1 MQCFS
6 RAFHRYQFNSYI
18 IYFPCEAYA
27 DSFAVKYHC
36 RRTGLYMRLRNIPG
50 ARDMIAASPWVVQK
64 PEDHCGQWKS
74 FFGNDHPLH
83 LEIGTGKGRFIMQL
97 AQEHP
102 EINYIGI
109 EKYSSVLLR
118 CLEKQQELE
127 LKNLIFIRGDAE
139 LINTYFAEGE
149 IDKIYLNFSDP
160 WPKERHARRRLPSS
174 EYLRRYDRILV
185 QGGSIEFKT
194 DNRGLFDFAVEEVS
208 QSAFEITQITYDLH
222 NDPVMSVGNIM
233 TEYEEKFSKK
243 GNKICKYILHRHA

>member
-1 MQCFS
+1 MLF
-6 RAFHRYQFNSYI
+6 Y
-18 IYFPCEAYA
+18 
-27 DSFAVKYHC
+27 
-36 RRTGLYMRLRNIPG
+36 
-50 ARDMIAASPWVVQK
+50 
-64 PEDHCGQWKS
+64 S
-74 FFGNDHPLH
+74 FFSFYSSRKNIQKDRFFYAFKKYTGCPRYDRGKSLGRTETRRPLRTVEIFFGDDHPLH

-118 CLEKQQELE
+118 CLEKQEELQ

-139 LINTYFAEGE
+139 LINTYFSEGE

-185 QGGSIEFKT
+185 QGGVIEFKT

-208 QSAFEITQITYDLH
+208 QSAFEIAQITYDLH

-243 GNKICKYILHRHA
+243 GNKICKYILRRRA

>member
-1 MQCFS
+1 MQCFTQIKNIPFVFFIPMNCMPAAGLS
-6 RAFHRYQFNSYI
+6 KNIF
-18 IYFPCEAYA
+18 
-27 DSFAVKYHC
+27 
-36 RRTGLYMRLRNIPG
+36 RRTGSYMRLRNIPG

-74 FFGNDHPLH
+74 FFGNDHSLH

-185 QGGSIEFKT
+185 QGGTIEFKT

-208 QSAFEITQITYDLH
+208 QSAFEIAKITYDLH
-222 NDPVMSVGNIM
+222 NDPVMSAGNIM

-243 GNKICKYILHRHA
+243 GNKICKYILRRHA

>member
-1 MQCFS
+1 
-6 RAFHRYQFNSYI
+6 
-18 IYFPCEAYA
+18 
-27 DSFAVKYHC
+27 
-36 RRTGLYMRLRNIPG
+36 MRLRNIPG

-74 FFGNDHPLH
+74 FFGDDHPLH

-118 CLEKQQELE
+118 CLEKQEELQ

-139 LINTYFAEGE
+139 LINTYFSEGE

-185 QGGSIEFKT
+185 QGGVIEFKT

-208 QSAFEITQITYDLH
+208 QSAFEIAPITYDLH

-243 GNKICKYILHRHA
+243 GNKICKYILRRRA

>member
-1 MQCFS
+1 MP
-6 RAFHRYQFNSYI
+6 AAKLPNNY
-18 IYFPCEAYA
+18 
-27 DSFAVKYHC
+27 
-36 RRTGLYMRLRNIPG
+36 RRTGSYMRLRNIPG

-74 FFGNDHPLH
+74 FFGNNHPLH

-243 GNKICKYILHRHA
+243 GNKICKYILRRRA

>member
-1 MQCFS
+1 
-6 RAFHRYQFNSYI
+6 
-18 IYFPCEAYA
+18 
-27 DSFAVKYHC
+27 
-36 RRTGLYMRLRNIPG
+36 MRLRNIPG

-74 FFGNDHPLH
+74 FFGDDHPLH

-118 CLEKQQELE
+118 CLEKQEELQ

-139 LINTYFAEGE
+139 LINTYFSEGE

-185 QGGSIEFKT
+185 QGGVIEFKT

-208 QSAFEITQITYDLH
+208 QCAFEIAKITYDLH

-243 GNKICKYILHRHA
+243 GNKICKYILRRRA